1 MSGLAAAALLSL
13 VSGAQAATS
22 YAVNTY
28 PFHAAEL
35 DAEYVVA
42 NGVVV
47 NPFSG
52 AAATANGYSP
62 SDFGG
67 TSFRQGKWVA
77 GSTDQADGWS
87 GSHQFTL
94 SQIGYRGGGFQFG
107 FDSNEPGHDIKVGFS
122 RIQIEIDGVM
132 VWNFD
137 PFAGSAVVQTAI
149 WLNDLAN
156 DGCECGETNNARG
169 SGVDMG
175 LYLPISTVAAAAGDH
190 VITGASVLKFRWL
203 QTSTEAAN
211 SSGAGAEQ
219 WTLLRTGV
227 GQTFA
232 ADEVVNPPVSS
243 VPAPAA
249 APLLAAALSGLAGL
263 AGLGG
268 AARRRRRR

>member
-1 MSGLAAAALLSL
+1 MRFPWGGLVAAVMLLCAP
-13 VSGAQAATS
+13 GAQAATS
-22 YAVNTY
+22 YQVNSY

-67 TSFRQGKWVA
+67 TSFRQGKWIE
-77 GSTDQADGWS
+77 GSTDKADGWS
-87 GSHQFTL
+87 GSHQLTL

-107 FDSNEPGHDIKVGFS
+107 FDSNEPGHDIKVGFA
-122 RIQIEIDGVM
+122 RIQIEIDGILI
-132 VWNFD
+132 WNFD
-137 PFAGSAVVQTAI
+137 PFVGSAVVQTAI

-156 DGCECGETNNARG
+156 DGCECDETNNPRG
-169 SGVDMG
+169 SAVDMG

-190 VITGASVLKFRWL
+190 VITGASILKFRWL
-203 QTSTEAAN
+203 QTSTEATN

-219 WTLLRTGV
+219 WTLLRSGV
-227 GQTFA
+227 GQTFGA
-232 ADEVVNPPVSS
+232 NDVVNPPVSS

-249 APLLAAALSGLAGL
+249 APLLAAALAGL
-263 AGLGG
+263 AG
-268 AARRRRRR
+268 AARGRRRRR